1 MATEEEFGEREFYR
15 RLNRAISAGTVRE
28 KHIYPELKSVF
39 KGKIT
44 VGDYSPTNAP
54 ASASVPHR
62 VIHQGETTLVKTCY
76 FQARCTCWDDVY
88 IEPDD
93 QVLSAPIIKGE
104 A

>member
-1 MATEEEFGEREFYR
+1 MGTEEEFGEREFYR

-28 KHIYPELKSVF
+28 KHIYPKLTSVF

-44 VGDYSPTNAP
+44 VGDYDEQRVPNPLPIVRENAP
-54 ASASVPHR
+54 QP
-62 VIHQGETTLVKTCY
+62 
-76 FQARCTCWDDVY
+76 Y

-104 A
+104 KE